1 MREYGFSL
9 TSIFPYESRIVDSV
23 LMQENAGKRKSV
35 FSHILRSVTLYLS
48 IFKIF
53 PSSAVWAQYL
63 ANVSIISLTY
73 EKQIYSRIPLG
84 NWIIF
89 FHIFLA
95 NLVLSYV
102 SSMVLEVIGT
112 VFFFFYKTYFNNKPH
127 KQNHVTNIKPNIY
140 KKDI

>member
-1 MREYGFSL
+1 MQEYGFSL

-23 LMQENAGKRKSV
+23 LMQENAGKRKPV

-48 IFKIF
+48 ILKIF
-53 PSSAVWAQYL
+53 PGSVVWAQYL

-73 EKQIYSRIPLG
+73 EKQIYSGIPLG

-89 FHIFLA
+89 FDIFLA

-112 VFFFFYKTYFNNKPH
+112 VFFFYKTYFNNKPQ

>member
-23 LMQENAGKRKSV
+23 LMQENAGKRKPV

-53 PSSAVWAQYL
+53 PSSVVWAQYL

-73 EKQIYSRIPLG
+73 EKQIYSGIPLG

-89 FHIFLA
+89 FDIFLA

-112 VFFFFYKTYFNNKPH
+112 VFFFFIKHILTINHTNKT
-127 KQNHVTNIKPNIY
+127 T
-140 KKDI
+140 